1 MIGAREVSG
10 VSGVDGVDGVG
21 GVSGVCSVKNAG
33 ISRILKFRRVY
44 AEFDMF
50 I

>member
-21 GVSGVCSVKNAG
+21 GVSGVRGWDSFIEKKPK
-33 ISRILKFRRVY
+33 IS
-44 AEFDMF
+44 
-50 I
+50 